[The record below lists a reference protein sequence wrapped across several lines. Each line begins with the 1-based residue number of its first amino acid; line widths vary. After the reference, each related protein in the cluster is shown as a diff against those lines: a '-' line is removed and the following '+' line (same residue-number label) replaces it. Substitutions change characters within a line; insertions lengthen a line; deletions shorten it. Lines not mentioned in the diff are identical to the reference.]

1 MNTQIKQQSRQIEH
15 LRKTSTLEK
24 ERAADEMMNKEKMYK
39 EEIASLRTSNME
51 KDRKISELSKT
62 ASQYNSTKLRMDNYQ
77 KEVETLRVKLREET

>member
-1 MNTQIKQQSRQIEH
+1 
-15 LRKTSTLEK
+15 
-24 ERAADEMMNKEKMYK
+24 MMNKEKMYK

-77 KEVETLRVKLREET
+77 KEVENLRVKLREET